1 MESFQQACQSLS
13 LNPQV
18 SSYFISNNIDLT
30 TFVLRYIDVEKS
42 LQKHITQPSQNIDS
56 QIEFIKSC
64 LVNQSKEI
72 SHLNESLNNM
82 HTSVFTTIK
91 DITNNDIKCI
101 LSDHLQLLQSHI
113 QNNSS
118 PSLLKD
124 FFQNFQDKL
133 INLNTEQLNDLD
145 RKTITLL
152 SNFQSNLLKDLS
164 TTLDSHTIHHKI
176 TSINDT
182 LTSLHSNF
190 TGNSSQKGKM
200 TENIL
205 YYNLLKAFPDSDVV
219 LTRDQNDSCDIQ
231 IKREGRPLILIDSK
245 HCEASNVR
253 KSDLDKFYD
262 DCKIND
268 SCGILCNTFGGIA
281 NRKHFEIDIQDKRVY
296 IFLSDHQFDPTL
308 FQIATRIIYNIH
320 DIIKDKRTDVIQ
332 IEQQLYQRLKIEY
345 NFFLQSFH
353 QYIDN
358 IRSNIN
364 SLSQLTF
371 THLDQFFKRTSLIT
385 EAKPFSCSMC
395 GTGCASDKALKK
407 HLKDKHQVVVTSQRQ
422 KKQKQQ
428 ESLTNEPD
436 LSSD

>member
-1 MESFQQACQSLS
+1 L
-13 LNPQV
+13 
-18 SSYFISNNIDLT
+18 D
-30 TFVLRYIDVEKS
+30 K
-42 LQKHITQPSQNIDS
+42 
-56 QIEFIKSC
+56 
-64 LVNQSKEI
+64 QSKE
-72 SHLNESLNNM
+72 LQ
-82 HTSVFTTIK
+82 SVTQTINSMQSTIHSTIK
-91 DITNNDIKCI
+91 DITNTDIKQT
-101 LSDHLQLLQSHI
+101 LSEHLQLLQSLI
-113 QNNSS
+113 NNNAS

-133 INLNTEQLNDLD
+133 INVNTEQLNDLD
-145 RKTITLL
+145 RKTISLL

-176 TSINDT
+176 TTINDT

-205 YYNLLKAFPDSDVV
+205 YYNLVKAFPDSEVI
-219 LTRDQNDSCDIQ
+219 LTRDQSDSCDVQ
-231 IKREGRPLILIDSK
+231 IKRDGKPLILVDSK

-296 IFLSDHQFDPTL
+296 VFLSNHQFDPTL
-308 FQIATRIIYNIH
+308 FQIAARIIYNIH
-320 DIIKDKRTDVIQ
+320 DIIKDKRTDTIQ
-332 IEQQLYQRLKIEY
+332 VEQQLYQRLKIEY

-358 IRSNIN
+358 IRSNVN

-385 EAKPFSCSMC
+385 ENKPFSCTMC
-395 GTGCASDKALKK
+395 GTGCTSDKALKK
-407 HLKDKHQVVVTSQRQ
+407 HLKDKHQIAITPLRPKKVVTN
-422 KKQKQQ
+422 Q
-428 ESLTNEPD
+428 ETPESEQMPTEP
-436 LSSD
+436 

>member
-1 MESFQQACQSLS
+1 MESFRDTCLLLPNNQDL
-13 LNPQV
+13 
-18 SSYFISNNIDLT
+18 SSYFVNNNINLESFIT
-30 TFVLRYIDVEKS
+30 RYIDVDKA
-42 LQKHITQPSQNIDS
+42 LQRHLVGNAQSMDTQID
-56 QIEFIKSC
+56 FIKSC
-64 LVNQSKEI
+64 LLSQAQEI
-72 SHLNESLNNM
+72 NNLSQCLNNM
-82 HTSVFTTIK
+82 HSHMSSTIK

-101 LSDHLQLLQSHI
+101 LSEHLQLLQTHI
-113 QNNSS
+113 QTNSS
-118 PSLLKD
+118 PTLLKD
-124 FFQNFQDKL
+124 FLQNFQDKIVN
-133 INLNTEQLNDLD
+133 INSEQLNDID
-145 RKTITLL
+145 RKTISLL

-182 LTSLHSNF
+182 LTTLHSNF

-205 YYNLLKAFPDSDVV
+205 YYNLVKAFPDSDVI
-219 LTRDQNDSCDIQ
+219 LTRDQSDSCDIQ
-231 IKREGRPLILIDSK
+231 IKREGRPHILIDSK

-253 KSDLDKFYD
+253 KGDLDKFYD

-296 IFLSDHQFDPTL
+296 VFLSNHQFDPTM
-308 FQIATRIIYNIH
+308 FQIASRIIYNLY
-320 DIIKDKRTDVIQ
+320 DIIKDKRSDVIQ

-364 SLSQLTF
+364 SLSQLSF
-371 THLDQFFKRTSLIT
+371 THLDQFFKRTSMIT
-385 EAKPFSCSMC
+385 EGKPFSCSMC

-407 HLKDKHQVVVTSQRQ
+407 HLKDKHQIVLTSQRI
-422 KKQKQQ
+422 KKVK
-428 ESLTNEPD
+428 TD
-436 LSSD
+436 DSDEN